1 MAEVKYYEL
10 MRNSNCTGFSYVF
23 EKELEANEE
32 IVVKMP
38 VPSANKRGV
47 NDIGWQSESENVE
60 LYGTLYPDVN
70 NVPDWAWEK
79 INEDEDINKT
89 VSGIKVINTSG
100 TSCKFIVRAILF

>member
-10 MRNSNCTGFSYVF
+10 MRNSNYTGFSYLF

-47 NDIGWQSESENVE
+47 NDIGWQSTGNVT
-60 LYGTLYPDVN
+60 LYGTLYPDVKSDNAIWTKIEEN
-70 NVPDWAWEK
+70 N
-79 INEDEDINKT
+79 DINKT
-89 VSGIKVINTSG
+89 VSGIKVVCGSTA
-100 TSCKFIVRAILF
+100 CRIVIRAILF